1 MPHYI
6 SNLRILCYNSICL
19 GLSWN
24 ETFLLLVRMVRRIHI
39 FKGENR

>member
-1 MPHYI
+1 MNQFI
-6 SNLRILCYNSICL
+6 SNLRIICYNFICL

-24 ETFLLLVRMVRRIHI
+24 ETFSSLVRMVRRIHI